1 MRELCCKKCGS
12 LLIKQGEIYICTA
25 CGTQYETEAA
35 RCNAEEL
42 SRILDEQK
50 QEAVA
55 NLKTQLWKKFNEE
68 FYDCVE
74 INRLAKGIKKYLP
87 NDFFANFCDLASGQ
101 NDRELIQFL
110 YHTDVVEY
118 SEYVWN
124 MLDFLMRPLKKKNLL
139 AVNDLLTRAREAEL
153 NKDKFRHYNNLLKE
167 KSKEL
172 DKGIYDVTIPRK
184 VFVVYCSE
192 DIEEVNKIVEALE
205 EQNISCFVAA
215 RNLQHGA
222 IQNYEEQLQQAMDN
236 CKTIL
241 FVSSKYSRDVDRDTL
256 NIELPYI
263 KKKDIEGASGYWRY
277 NYEKMPKEYKKPRVE
292 YIVSEH
298 TNTAADKV
306 VEEFFAGYEYCYDL
320 ENLAKRILDFVAA
333 PAMNNLKYCVA
344 CGAEN
349 GKRAKFCSECGKWEF
364 VSTKE
369 ELEEKRRTQAEQ
381 AVRESE
387 AVRKAEEEKKKAET
401 EAASLRAELERLK
414 AMVPAESQ
422 PQGRKESAE
431 QIYSEGS
438 SYYEKGDY
446 ESAVKFFLKAA
457 EQGYANA
464 QCYLGFCY
472 EKGQGVEQSY
482 TEAVKW
488 YRKAAEQE
496 YATAQNN
503 LGVCYYE
510 GQGVEQS
517 YTEAVK
523 WYRKAAEQE
532 YATAQCNLGTCFYY
546 GRGVEQSYTEAVKW
560 YRKAAEQGYAG
571 AQHNLGNCF
580 YYGQGVE
587 QNYAEAVK
595 RFRKAAEQGYAA
607 AQCNLGFCYAK
618 GQGVE
623 QNYTEAVKWYR
634 KAVEQEYAD
643 AQHNLGVCY
652 DKGRGVEQSYTEA
665 VKWYRKAVE
674 QGNATAQCNLG
685 FCYAKG
691 HGVEQSYTEAVKWYR
706 KAAEQGNA
714 TAQNNLG
721 VCYDK
726 GRGVEQNYAEAE
738 KWFRKAAEQGNATA
752 QHNLIK
758 VKV

>member
-1 MRELCCKKCGS
+1 MRELRCKKCGS
-12 LLIKQGEIYICTA
+12 LLKKQGEIYICPA

-35 RCNAEEL
+35 RNNAEEF
-42 SRILDEQK
+42 SRILDEKK

-55 NLKTQLWKKFNEE
+55 NLKAQLWKEFNEE
-68 FYDCVE
+68 FYDRAE
-74 INRLAKGIKKYLP
+74 INRLAKGVKKYLP
-87 NDFFANFCDLASGQ
+87 NDFFAEFCGLASSRNTRKLNNFLFTMDVDEQ
-101 NDRELIQFL
+101 RELVWDILGFL
-110 YHTDVVEY
+110 
-118 SEYVWN
+118 
-124 MLDFLMRPLKKKNLL
+124 LRPLREENLL
-139 AVNDLLTRAREAEL
+139 AVSDLLARAGDAGLDMERFRQYNKRLAEEAKRL
-153 NKDKFRHYNNLLKE
+153 NE
-167 KSKEL
+167 
-172 DKGIYDVTIPRK
+172 GVYDVTLPRDVFLAYSSADMAK
-184 VFVVYCSE
+184 VGE
-192 DIEEVNKIVEALE
+192 LVETLE
-205 EQNISCFVAA
+205 CQNISCFVAA

-222 IQNYEEQLQQAMDN
+222 IQNYEEQLQQAMDR
-236 CKTIL
+236 CKTVV
-241 FVSSKYSRDVDRDTL
+241 FVSSKNSRNRTCDALKVELSYIRQKDV
-256 NIELPYI
+256 EAAPA
-263 KKKDIEGASGYWRY
+263 KCRY